1 MLTLIIVHVV
11 VLILFLFFF
20 ANPEFV
26 TEIGKLHLVSLSVL
40 DYIIDFFFLTNDQK
54 RGGKMTRLLICYS
67 LRAMDPRCN
76 RCIKCCFFSPPCDHS
91 PRLGRTLKKQL
102 TLKRTDI
109 VTK

>member
-40 DYIIDFFFLTNDQK
+40 DYIIDFFSYK
-54 RGGKMTRLLICYS
+54 
-67 LRAMDPRCN
+67 
-76 RCIKCCFFSPPCDHS
+76 
-91 PRLGRTLKKQL
+91 
-102 TLKRTDI
+102 
-109 VTK
+109 